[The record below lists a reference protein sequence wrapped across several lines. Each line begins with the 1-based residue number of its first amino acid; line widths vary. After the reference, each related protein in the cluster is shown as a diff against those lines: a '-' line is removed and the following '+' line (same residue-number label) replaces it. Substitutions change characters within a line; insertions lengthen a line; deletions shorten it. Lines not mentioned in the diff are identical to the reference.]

1 MPTPSGTA
9 VICVTCTY
17 ETHRPCAMTSPS
29 NRRAHVVGLGLIGAS
44 IARALSETGW
54 VVTGTDAD
62 VDVLGAALATGV
74 VTGSDFNDE
83 ISFVVVATPAGVVPR
98 IARDYLERSASGQL
112 IVTDVAGVKG
122 TIVDEV
128 SDPRFLGG
136 HPMAGSEQRGLAGA
150 RADLFQGCTWVLT
163 PTSAT
168 LPATYTTLHGI
179 LRELGANV
187 VAVSAD
193 DHDRLVA
200 VASHVHHL
208 LAGALMNEATRV
220 AEQDAVLLQLAAGG
234 FRDMTRVAAGDPSIW
249 PDILFEN
256 REAISQSLL
265 ALEERLM
272 SLREALN
279 TDDHA
284 AIANDLAQAAFA
296 RRQLPGRALNS
307 ENLAYLRVGVSDQ
320 PGVLAAVTMAASE
333 MLVNIYDIEIAH
345 GIEGSSGTLL
355 LAVDARLAD
364 SFSAARSARAYQ
376 VGHE

>member
-1 MPTPSGTA
+1 MTFPS
-9 VICVTCTY
+9 
-17 ETHRPCAMTSPS
+17 S
-29 NRRAHVVGLGLIGAS
+29 RRAHVVGLGLIGSS
-44 IARALSETGW
+44 IALALRDAGW
-54 VVTGTDAD
+54 TVTGVDNDDSVELAARTSD
-62 VDVLGAALATGV
+62 VVSGHEYDDDVALV
-74 VTGSDFNDE
+74 
-83 ISFVVVATPAGVVPR
+83 IVATPAGSVAKVATEILQGSENR
-98 IARDYLERSASGQL
+98 RL

-122 TIVDEV
+122 SIVSEV
-128 SDPRFLGG
+128 SDARFLAG
-136 HPMAGSEQRGLAGA
+136 HPMAGSELRGLAGA
-150 RADLFQGCTWVLT
+150 RPDLFQGCTWVLT

-168 LPATYTTLHGI
+168 QPETYTTLHGI

-187 VAVSAD
+187 VAVDAD

-200 VASHVHHL
+200 VASHVPHL

-220 AEQDAVLLQLAAGG
+220 AEQDAVLLQMAAGG

-249 PDILFEN
+249 PDVLFEN
-256 REAISQSLL
+256 REAISQSLS
-265 ALEERLM
+265 ALEERLR

-279 TDDHA
+279 SDDHA
-284 AIANDLAQAAFA
+284 VIATDLAQAALA

-320 PGVLAAVTMAASE
+320 PGVLASVTMLASE

-355 LAVDARLAD
+355 LAVDARFAD
-364 SFSAARSARAYQ
+364 SFSVALVERGFQ

>member
-1 MPTPSGTA
+1 M
-9 VICVTCTY
+9 I
-17 ETHRPCAMTSPS
+17 SPS

-62 VDVLGAALATGV
+62 AEVLTAALDASV
-74 VTGSDFNDE
+74 VASSEFNDDVTL
-83 ISFVVVATPAGVVPR
+83 VVVATPAGVVPA
-98 IARDYLERSASGQL
+98 IVRDYLERSLNSHL

-122 TIVDEV
+122 AIVEEV
-128 SDPRFLGG
+128 SDPRFLAG

-150 RADLFQGCTWVLT
+150 RADLFRGCTWVLT

-200 VASHVHHL
+200 VASHVPHL

-234 FRDMTRVAAGDPSIW
+234 FRDMTRVAAGDPGIW

-256 REAISQSLL
+256 RDAIVQSLL
-265 ALEERLM
+265 ALEERLAR
-272 SLREALN
+272 LRKALN
-279 TDDHA
+279 SDDHD
-284 AIANDLAQAAFA
+284 AIASDLAQAAFA
-296 RRQLPGRALNS
+296 RRQLPGRALSS
-307 ENLAYLRVGVSDQ
+307 ENLAYLRVAVSDQ

-355 LAVDARLAD
+355 LAVDALQAD
-364 SFSAARSARAYQ
+364 MFSGALSERGFQ